1 MEKLSINF
9 LGEKI
14 KVDFPNDLSD
24 LYQKIM
30 NNFFLSEKDVK
41 ELLITYTQ
49 DPGEMLI
56 EDEKDF
62 KLFIEA
68 KVDIIDINI
77 NLRSELYK
85 NSFIK
90 VQKENEDIKKKY
102 DEILN
107 KVNDIDKTKKE
118 KKEKANNEIEI
129 INKKIKDLEIK
140 KKELIQKI
148 DKEIKSHQN
157 EIKLIQTNTQK
168 EIETLEKEKKKLF
181 TKADN
186 IGVKLGLKSKIKQN
200 KKKENKKEENIIKN
214 ESKIIPIINQIKEIY
229 EEYNENVYRCD
240 ICSIT
245 PIKGK
250 RFHCQT
256 CEDFDLCENCY
267 TSNEKLK
274 HYNGNH
280 TFIIYKKKS
289 N

>member
-56 EDEKDF
+56 EKVEDF

-107 KVNDIDKTKKE
+107 KVNDINNAKKE

-168 EIETLEKEKKKLF
+168 EIKALEKEKKKLF

-256 CEDFDLCENCY
+256 CDDFDLCENCY